1 MRLMI
6 ALLGAFAFAVAGAAQ
21 AQTLKLERVVVVMRH
36 GVRPPT
42 EENERLRRWSD
53 QDWPKWPVDAGKL
66 TPHGGETV
74 KLMGATLREAYRA
87 EGLLPAAGCA
97 QPHQVTVWGDGADER
112 TQRTGEILAEA
123 LQPGCGLKAPFQP
136 TPEGGARD
144 PIFGGYASGP
154 CSISPQQRALFAPLD
169 TSDELRTKLLAATDR
184 LQAIFAP
191 GACDGGQG
199 TCFILTGPAPGG
211 VFPGAG
217 SLAEDLL
224 LEYAEGMPMK
234 DVGWGRSGEA
244 GILAVMPLHE
254 RGYEVLRA
262 NTAATSKIGSAMA
275 RVIFDALNGRPAP
288 GGPESG
294 PDLKLMGLAGHD
306 TNLALMASLF
316 GLTWTLPGQPDGTAP
331 STALA
336 FELWTDG
343 TTEYVKPVIYYE
355 TLDQLRTLKPA
366 AATAVPLTFAGCSDG
381 PNGSCKLA
389 TIEPKVEAMLPT
401 DCTTS

>member
-1 MRLMI
+1 MTRIFVVLA
-6 ALLGAFAFAVAGAAQ
+6 ALVLAGAAQ
-21 AQTLKLERVVVVMRH
+21 AAPLKLERVVIVMRH

-42 EENERLRRWSD
+42 EENDKLRRWSD
-53 QDWPKWPVDAGKL
+53 QDWPSWSVKAGEL

-74 KLMGATLREAYRA
+74 KLMGVTLREAYRA
-87 EGLLPAAGCA
+87 KGLLPATGCA
-97 QPHQVTVWGDGADER
+97 GPRQLTVWGDGADQR
-112 TQRTGEILAEA
+112 TQKTGEILADA
-123 LQPGCGLKAPFQP
+123 LQPGCGVKAPFQP
-136 TPEGGARD
+136 TPKDGPRD
-144 PIFGGYASGP
+144 PIFGGYQSGP
-154 CSISPQQRALFAPLD
+154 CSISAEDRKLFAPLE
-169 TSDELRTKLLAATDR
+169 TSDQERTKLLAATDR

-191 GACDGGQG
+191 DACNGGQG

-211 VFPGAG
+211 VFPGTG

-234 DVGWGRSGEA
+234 NVGWGRAGVD

-275 RVIFDALNGRPAP
+275 RVIFDALNGRSAS

-306 TNLALMASLF
+306 TNLALMASIF
-316 GLTWTLPGQPDGTAP
+316 GLSWTLPGEPDGTAP

-343 TTEYVKPVIYYE
+343 TTQYVKPVIYFE
-355 TLDQLRTLKPA
+355 TLEQLRTLKPA
-366 AATAVPLTFAGCSDG
+366 EAKSLPLSFADCATG
-381 PNGSCKLA
+381 PMGSCPLS
-389 TIEPKVEAMLPT
+389 TIEPRVEAMLPT
-401 DCTTS
+401 DCAT